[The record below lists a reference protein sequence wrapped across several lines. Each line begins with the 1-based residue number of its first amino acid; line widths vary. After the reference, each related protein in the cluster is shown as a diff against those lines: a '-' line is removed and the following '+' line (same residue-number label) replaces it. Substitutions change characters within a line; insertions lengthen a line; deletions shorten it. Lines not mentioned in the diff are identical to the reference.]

1 MWFSNYFGAFH
12 CKLQPAAV
20 AAAAAAAAAQAV
32 AISKQ

>member
-20 AAAAAAAAAQAV
+20 AAAAAAAAQAV